1 MVPSRS
7 SGPRATTRSSSRPS
21 RSCRVTRTARDID
34 ANQKKEWVDAIRA
47 GKPSIAL
54 SNFDYSATLTES
66 MLLGNVAVRSGQA
79 IDYNP
84 ETGEIANNSEASR
97 YLKPYFRRGWEI

>member
-1 MVPSRS
+1 
-7 SGPRATTRSSSRPS
+7 
-21 RSCRVTRTARDID
+21 
-34 ANQKKEWVDAIRA
+34 
-47 GKPSIAL
+47 
-54 SNFDYSATLTES
+54 

-97 YLKPYFRRGWEI
+97 YLKPYFRRGWDL